1 MYGVCVRACVCAC
14 VRSCVRTRHAPS
26 SFFDQDRPLVV
37 QFAGDD
43 AATLIAAAALV
54 REHVDAVD
62 INLGCPERV
71 AKKGRYGAFLVS

>member
-1 MYGVCVRACVCAC
+1 M
-14 VRSCVRTRHAPS
+14 
-26 SFFDQDRPLVV
+26 V

-54 REHVDAVD
+54 RGHVDAVD

-71 AKKGRYGAFLVS
+71 AKKGRYGAFLVSC